1 MNQGPVVS
9 CIPGRRMGLRT
20 GYIKALPLLV
30 LLAVAG
36 CAPGN
41 AGAVA
46 AAQDFRRAVIAGDMS
61 TACSMLRPR
70 AREKAAGNTTC
81 EDQVESLQFSA
92 GMTVL
97 RAESYGRSAIVEF
110 EDDTVFLAASGSG
123 WQVTGA
129 GCTPREES
137 SYDCEVGG

>member
-9 CIPGRRMGLRT
+9 RAPGRRRGLWL
-20 GYIKALPLLV
+20 GYMKALPLLM
-30 LLAVAG
+30 LLAVSG

-46 AAQDFRRAVIAGDMS
+46 AAQDFRRAVIAGETS

-81 EDQVESLQFSA
+81 EDQMGSLQFSA
-92 GMTVL
+92 GAAVL
-97 RAESYGRSAIVEF
+97 RAESYGRNAIVEF